1 MRKKTPMLP
10 RATRQRIGVFK
21 RRNPIANYFEIA
33 DKFNC
38 TYDQARRAC
47 HDYEQGKL
55 TRNMPKTKQPK
66 PEINIAGKTTDQ
78 LLESQFEYAIASLES
93 DADIPIDSRVQ
104 YLDKLFG
111 MRKII
116 QQVKLESHI
125 KRLDA
130 TIIGAIIRRYEP
142 DASDERVIEIYK
154 EEFVK
159 LKG

>member
-1 MRKKTPMLP
+1 MLP

-21 RRNPIANYFEIA
+21 RRNPNANYWEIA

-47 HDYEQGKL
+47 HDYEAGKL
-55 TRNMPKTKQPK
+55 TRSAPKAK
-66 PEINIAGKTTDQ
+66 PIDTDIVSTGKTADQ
-78 LLESQFEYAIASLES
+78 LLESQFEYALVSL
-93 DADIPIDSRVQ
+93 DLDKDIRIDSRVQ

-111 MRKII
+111 MRKTI

-142 DASDERVIEIYK
+142 DASDERIIEIYK